1 MTRKDA
7 GLTLIELLATLSI
20 VAITLAIG
28 LPAFNGSLERTR
40 VATAMHLVSA
50 DLAMARSS
58 AIMRRAQVVV
68 CPRTPDHRC
77 RDDKDWR
84 HGWIVF
90 TDDDGNRQPDAP
102 EHILRVTDPPGHRSL
117 AIDSTRRFLRY
128 QRDGR
133 SAHSNQ
139 TVRVCAGERL
149 AGTVVVNNL
158 GRVRSARPAT
168 DAPCPFVSK

>member
-7 GLTLIELLATLSI
+7 GLSLIELLATLVI
-20 VAITLAIG
+20 AAAALAIV
-28 LPAFNGSLERTR
+28 LPAFTGTLERIR
-40 VATAMHLVSA
+40 VSATLHQLSA
-50 DLAMARSS
+50 DLAMARST

-68 CPRTPDHRC
+68 CPRTADSRC
-77 RDDKDWR
+77 RDGSDWS

-90 TDDDGNRQPDAP
+90 TDDDGNRQPDDDA
-102 EHILRVTDPPGHRSL
+102 HILRVTDPPAHRSL

-139 TVRVCAGERL
+139 TVRVCSGERL

-158 GRVRSARPAT
+158 GRVRSARPVKET
-168 DAPCPFVSK
+168 PCPHG

>member
-7 GLTLIELLATLSI
+7 GLTLIELLT
-20 VAITLAIG
+20 TLAIAAVTLTIG
-28 LPAFNGSLERTR
+28 LPAFSGILERTR
-40 VATAMHLVSA
+40 VATTMHRVSA

-68 CPRTPDHRC
+68 CPRTADFRC
-77 RDDKDWR
+77 RSDRDWS

-90 TDDDGNRQPDAP
+90 TDDDGNRQPDDNA
-102 EHILRVTDPPGHRSL
+102 HILRVTDPPAHRHLS
-117 AIDSTRRFLRY
+117 IGSTRHFLRY

-139 TVRVCAGERL
+139 TVRVCSGEDL
-149 AGTVVVNNL
+149 AGTVVVNNV
-158 GRVRSARPAT
+158 GRVRTARPARGT
-168 DAPCPFVSK
+168 PCPQG

>member
-7 GLTLIELLATLSI
+7 GLTLIELLTTLTI
-20 VAITLAIG
+20 AAVTLTIG
-28 LPAFNGSLERTR
+28 LPAFSGTLERTR
-40 VATAMHLVSA
+40 VSTTMHRVSA
-50 DLAMARSS
+50 DLAMARST

-68 CPRTPDHRC
+68 CPRTADFRC
-77 RDDKDWR
+77 RSDSDWSQ
-84 HGWIVF
+84 GWIVF
-90 TDDDGNRQPDAP
+90 TDDDGNRQPDGDA
-102 EHILRVTDPPGHRSL
+102 HILRVTDPPSHRSL

-139 TVRVCAGERL
+139 TVRVCSGEKL

-158 GRVRSARPAT
+158 GRVRSTRPGKET
-168 DAPCPFVSK
+168 SCLHG

>member
-1 MTRKDA
+1 MTCKDA
-7 GLTLIELLATLSI
+7 GFTLVETLTTLSI
-20 VAITLAIG
+20 AAIALAVG
-28 LPAFNGSLERTR
+28 LPAFSGSLERNR

-77 RDDKDWR
+77 RDDRDWSQ
-84 HGWIVF
+84 GWIVF
-90 TDDDGNRQPDAP
+90 TDGDGNRQPDAP
-102 EHILRVTDPPGHRSL
+102 ADILRVTDPPSGRALS
-117 AIDSTRRFLRY
+117 IDSTRRFLRY

-139 TVRVCAGERL
+139 TVRVCTGQRL
-149 AGTVVVNNL
+149 VGTVVVNNL
-158 GRVRSARPAT
+158 GRVRSARPAAPT
-168 DAPCPFVSK
+168 PCPHG

>member
-7 GLTLIELLATLSI
+7 GLTLIELL
-20 VAITLAIG
+20 ITLALAAILLTLG
-28 LPAFNGSLERTR
+28 VPAFSGTLERTR
-40 VATAMHLVSA
+40 VSTTMHRVSA
-50 DLAMARSS
+50 DLAMARST

-68 CPRTPDHRC
+68 CPRTEDLRC
-77 RDDKDWR
+77 RSDNNWT

-90 TDDDGNRQPDAP
+90 TDDDGNRQPDEEA
-102 EHILRVTDPPGHRSL
+102 HILRATDPPAQRGL

-139 TVRVCAGERL
+139 TVRVCSGERL

-158 GRVRSARPAT
+158 GRVRSARPARET
-168 DAPCPFVSK
+168 PCPHG

>member
-7 GLTLIELLATLSI
+7 GLTLIELLTTLTI
-20 VAITLAIG
+20 AAITLTIG
-28 LPAFNGSLERTR
+28 LPAFSGTLERTR
-40 VATAMHLVSA
+40 VATAMHQVSA
-50 DLAMARSS
+50 DLAMARST
-58 AIMRRAQVVV
+58 AIMRRAQVVA
-68 CPRTPDHRC
+68 CPRTLDYRC
-77 RDDKDWR
+77 RNDSDWS

-90 TDDDGNRQPDAP
+90 TDDDGNRQPDEEADVV
-102 EHILRVTDPPGHRSL
+102 RVTDPSSHRSL

-139 TVRVCAGERL
+139 TVRVCSGEHL

-158 GRVRSARPAT
+158 GRVRSARAAADT
-168 DAPCPFVSK
+168 PCPHVSK